1 MTIRVLI
8 VDDHSMV
15 RQGLQMYFEGD
26 AEIEVVG
33 EARNGE
39 EALALAPALQPQV
52 VLMDLLMPVVD
63 GFQAIK
69 ALRQMLPRAHIVAMT
84 SVVEEVGVHRAIEAG
99 AISYVLKDTRPDE
112 LRDAVLAAAEGR
124 VRFSP
129 ESAGRLMQDVPTPNV
144 DPQTLPDDERQAL
157 SMLAAG
163 QSTAEIGE
171 ALGCAQA
178 EVDRRLDAAM
188 SGLNIA
194 GRAQA
199 VLYATRQGLVPADLR
214 PYLV

>member
-1 MTIRVLI
+1 VLIRVLI

-26 AEIEVVG
+26 PQVEIVG

-39 EALALAPALQPQV
+39 EAIRLGQALEPQV
-52 VLMDLLMPVVD
+52 VLMDLLMPVLD

-69 ALRQMLPRAHIVAMT
+69 ALRRMLPRAHIVAMT
-84 SVVEEVGVHRAIEAG
+84 SVVEEGGVHRAIEAG

-112 LRDAVLAAAEGR
+112 LRAAVLAAAEGR
-124 VRFSP
+124 VRLPS
-129 ESAGRLMQDVPTPNV
+129 ESAGRLMQDARTPDVNPENLTA
-144 DPQTLPDDERQAL
+144 DQRELLTL
-157 SMLAAG
+157 LAAG
-163 QSTAEIGE
+163 HSTAEISDARDCSPAVVDADMN
-171 ALGCAQA
+171 ALLA
-178 EVDRRLDAAM
+178 RL
-188 SGLNIA
+188 SLA

-199 VLYATRQGLVPADLR
+199 VLYATRKGLVAPDLR